1 MKWNIK
7 KAAALGAAALA
18 LIAGVTGCAKKDSEK
33 DGHAYT
39 TVIAGETQF
48 NGVFSPFF
56 STSAFDRHA
65 FQYVFDSLLNYD
77 REGKATAG
85 LAEFAIEEMR
95 DENGQVAETEYTFT
109 LPEGVKFSDG
119 TPVTADDII
128 FNIKVYC
135 DPAYD
140 GASVLSTV
148 PIQGLEEYRNGG
160 ADEIS
165 GVEKLDDRTVKV
177 TIDGIDPAAIYHFVF
192 PLAPAHYY
200 GQDDN
205 GNQWQRGDLTI
216 VKSRNDKPMG
226 SGPYIFEGYANNIV
240 TLRANEDYRLG
251 APKTPNIKLQV
262 NSTANKLEA
271 VKQGDLDISD
281 PAATPDMVKM
291 AEEAGLYPVLLDNP
305 GYGYI
310 GVNAE
315 RVPDLNVRKGLMH
328 LMNRKP
334 AVNTYFGDL
343 ATVIERPMSVT
354 SWAYPHEAGEYY
366 GFDPQKALEY
376 FQAAGYE
383 QRDNNGK
390 PVLEKD
396 GKQLVLEIAIGGDGT
411 MDHPTAPVL
420 TQMKTE
426 LEKMGAV
433 LNITDTDTNVLF
445 DKMNA
450 GEWDMWAAAWSATPD
465 PDFYQL
471 YHSNGTTNHYRI
483 KNEELDKLIEE
494 GRSTNDTEKR
504 KEIYAKAL
512 DLIMDQAVEMP
523 VYQRMNM
530 IVFNDKVVDT
540 QSLVQDPT
548 PYYQPFYDNSFE
560 IHMMEVR

>member
-1 MKWNIK
+1 MKWNSK
-7 KAAALGAAALA
+7 KMTAAGIIILSLA
-18 LIAGVTGCAKKDSEK
+18 AGVTGCAKNGR

-48 NGVFSPFF
+48 NGVFNPFF

-65 FQYVFDSLLNYD
+65 YQYVFDNLIGYD
-77 REGKATAG
+77 REGQAVSG
-85 LAEFAIEEMR
+85 LADYKIEEIK
-95 DENGQVAETEYTFT
+95 AEDGTIESTEYTFT

-148 PIQGLEEYRNGG
+148 PIKGLDDYKKGDAKEIAGLEKI
-160 ADEIS
+160 DE
-165 GVEKLDDRTVKV
+165 RTVKV
-177 TIDGIDPAAIYHFVF
+177 TIDGIDPAAIYQFVF
-192 PLAPAHYY
+192 PLAPQHYY
-200 GQDDN
+200 GADEN
-205 GNQWQRGDLTI
+205 GNQWTKGDLSL
-216 VKSRNDKPMG
+216 VKSKNDAPMG
-226 SGPYIFEGYANNIV
+226 SGPYTFEGFANNIV
-240 TLRANEDYRLG
+240 TLRANEGYRLG
-251 APKTPNIKLQV
+251 APKTPSIKLQV
-262 NSTANKLEA
+262 NANANKLEA

-291 AEEAGLYPVLLDNP
+291 AEDAGLYPVLLDNP

-310 GVNAE
+310 GINAD
-315 RVPDLNVRKGLMH
+315 RVPDINVRKGLMH

-334 AVNTYFGDL
+334 AVATYFGDL
-343 ATVIERPMSVT
+343 ATVIERPLSTT
-354 SWAYPHEAGEYY
+354 SWAYPKDAGEYY
-366 GFDPQKALEY
+366 GFDPEKALEY
-376 FQAAGYE
+376 FMAAGYE
-383 QRDNNGK
+383 QKTAGSK
-390 PVLEKD
+390 TTLVKD

-411 MDHPTAPVL
+411 MNHPTAPVL

-433 LNITDTDTNVLF
+433 LNITDCDTSVLF

-450 GEWDMWAAAWSATPD
+450 GEWDMWTAAWSATPD
-465 PDFYQL
+465 PNLYQL
-471 YHSNGTTNHYRI
+471 YHSEGTTNHYRI

-494 GRSTNDTEKR
+494 GRSTNDTEER
-504 KEIYAKAL
+504 KEIYSQAL

-530 IVFNDKVVDT
+530 IVFNDKVVNT
-540 QSLVQDPT
+540 ESLAQNPT

-560 IHMMEVR
+560 IHMMELK